1 MRAMWAMRVMWAM
14 QTKESDLCWGGVGTG
29 THQERVFTYIGS
41 EQGQV
46 MEGGWGEN
54 RLFWVRTAESRKGV
68 GGWLLD
74 AKVRV
79 VA

>member
-1 MRAMWAMRVMWAM
+1 M
-14 QTKESDLCWGGVGTG
+14 G
-29 THQERVFTYIGS
+29 THQERVFTYMGS

-54 RLFWVRTAESRKGV
+54 RLLQVRTTESRKGV

-74 AKVRV
+74 AKAQV

>member
-1 MRAMWAMRVMWAM
+1 M
-14 QTKESDLCWGGVGTG
+14 G
-29 THQERVFTYIGS
+29 THQERVFTYMGS

-54 RLFWVRTAESRKGV
+54 RLLRVRTAESRKSV

-74 AKVRV
+74 AKVWV
-79 VA
+79 FA